1 MSSDFLMAREQALE
15 LDSLDPLGKFREQFW
30 IPKKADGTEQLYFC
44 GNSLGLQA
52 KTVKNAVLEELES
65 WKNQGVE
72 GHFKGNRPWLSF
84 NQRLREPMAALV
96 GAKPEEVVFMNT
108 LTVNLHLMMISFY
121 RPGPQRNRIVIE
133 QQSFPSDRYAVE
145 SQIRLHGLDPAE
157 CLVEI
162 KVDPD
167 SRLIEEDRLET
178 YLAEHG
184 DKVALVLWP
193 GVQYASGQ
201 FFDLERITRATHN
214 AGAMCGFDLA
224 HAVGNVPLDLH
235 GNGVDFA
242 CWCTYKYLNSG
253 TGAIGACFVHERH
266 GDNADIPRLNGWWG
280 NDPQSRFEMAAEF
293 KPAQG
298 AEAWQ
303 ISNPPILAM
312 APIRASLD
320 VFKQVGMPALR
331 TKSISMTGFLA
342 DLIKSELSDW
352 IDIITPAEPHRR
364 GCQLSLRVLAG
375 ATTGRAL
382 FNHLE
387 ASGTVPDWREPD
399 IIRVSPVPLYNRY
412 KDCWVFVDQIKC
424 YLAG

>member
-1 MSSDFLMAREQALE
+1 MRHDFLQARDQALE
-15 LDSLDPLGKFREQFW
+15 LDGLDPLADFREKFW
-30 IPKKADGTEQLYFC
+30 IPKREDGSEQLYFC
-44 GNSLGLQA
+44 GNSLGLQPKA
-52 KTVKNAVLEELES
+52 VKAAVLEELTAWQE
-65 WKNQGVE
+65 QGVE
-72 GHFKGNRPWLSF
+72 GHFKGPRPWTSYNKL
-84 NQRLREPMAALV
+84 LRAPMAELV
-96 GAKPEEVVFMNT
+96 GAKPDEVVFMNT

-121 RPGPQRNRIVIE
+121 QPCAQRNRIVIE
-133 QQSFPSDRYAVE
+133 QQCFPSDRYAVE

-162 KVDPD
+162 EANPD

-201 FFDLERITRATHN
+201 FFDLERITRATHQ
-214 AGAMCGFDLA
+214 AGALCGFDLA

-266 GDNADIPRLNGWWG
+266 GDDADIPRLNGWWG
-280 NDPQSRFEMAAEF
+280 NDPQSRFEMAPEF

-312 APIRASLD
+312 APIRVSLD
-320 VFKQVGMPALR
+320 IFKQAGMPALR
-331 TKSISMTGFLA
+331 AKSISMTGFLE
-342 DLIKSELSDW
+342 DLIKTELSDW
-352 IDIITPAEPHRR
+352 IDILTPAGPHRR
-364 GCQLSLRVLAG
+364 GCQLSLRFLAG
-375 ATTGRAL
+375 ATKGRAL

-412 KDCWVFVDQIKC
+412 EDCWVFVDQVKR
-424 YLAG
+424 YLAS